1 MFRVGA
7 ALMLSKAGSP
17 TGFVG
22 FWSSRLTFSL
32 LLWLDFSPAG
42 LAEPWVVF

>member
-1 MFRVGA
+1 
-7 ALMLSKAGSP
+7 MLSKAGSP

-32 LLWLDFSPAG
+32 LLWPDFLPVV
-42 LAEPWVVF
+42 LAESWAVFSAKRSSA